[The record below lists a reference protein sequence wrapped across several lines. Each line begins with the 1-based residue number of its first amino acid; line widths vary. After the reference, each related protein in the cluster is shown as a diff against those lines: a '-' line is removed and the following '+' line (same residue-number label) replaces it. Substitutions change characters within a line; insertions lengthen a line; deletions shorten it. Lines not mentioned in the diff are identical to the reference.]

1 MRRRHSARAV
11 VGVGALLGIMTIAA
25 AGCEEFDDPS
35 TIKDLR
41 LLAASLEPAE
51 IILDPAAPGA
61 SLPALRLSPL
71 LVDGART
78 GAQSRPITFSLRAC
92 ANDPLAP
99 SAPGSGGEAAGN
111 YPAGGARSSVG
122 SARCPA
128 DSAVSWTLPVM
139 PAPAPMASADAPS
152 FMVALTAEQI
162 AAAFQVDVFP
172 GHLGHLHGGFDLGLP
187 IAFEIT
193 ARAGD
198 EIVTGVKRLIVWP
211 GPIAPDHHANQNPQ
225 IDQLLGY
232 PERDV
237 TTLLPVGPTSVLA
250 NDTPAVVSAGHG
262 FWIEPRG
269 AVAEPYLTTVIDRLT
284 DLTHADAVPAET
296 LRYSFFATAGKFEP
310 NETTSELAFGAT
322 TTTARIP
329 IEARYLAPD
338 TAATPLMVRIIVVVR
353 DERGGTSWIERP
365 LVVTP

>member
-1 MRRRHSARAV
+1 MVRGNSARRVPAFAV
-11 VGVGALLGIMTIAA
+11 GLAALALAA
-25 AGCEEFDDPS
+25 AGCETFDDPS

-41 LLAASLEPAE
+41 LLAARLEPAE
-51 IILDPAAPGA
+51 IILDPMAPGA
-61 SLPALRLSPL
+61 PLPAFRLSPL
-71 LVDGART
+71 LVDGPRS
-78 GAQSRPITFSLRAC
+78 GAETRPISFSLRAC

-111 YPAGGARSSVG
+111 YPAGGARSTVG

-139 PAPAPMASADAPS
+139 PAPAPLASPDAPS
-152 FMVALTAEQI
+152 FMVTLTPAQI

-172 GHLGHLHGGFDLGLP
+172 GHLGHLHGGFDLRLP

-198 EIVTGVKRLIVWP
+198 DIVTGIKRLIVWP

-232 PERDV
+232 PERDA
-237 TTLLPVGPTSVLA
+237 TTLLPVGTTAVLA
-250 NDTPAVVSAGHG
+250 NDTPAVVTAGHG

-269 AVAEPYLTTVIDRLT
+269 AVAEPYLTTVIDRYT
-284 DLTHADAVPAET
+284 DETRPDSVPAET

-322 TTTARIP
+322 TTTGRVP
-329 IEARYLAPD
+329 IESHYLAPD
-338 TAATPLMVRIIVVVR
+338 TVTAPLMVRIIVVVR
-353 DERGGTSWIERP
+353 DDRGGTSWIERP